1 MNMINKNRN
10 TDQNVQFA
18 NDCVF
23 HQLLQ
28 NSFVF
33 KDGPQLL
40 EQSEK
45 LDRIY
50 PMNVFEDGDGRLY
63 SLKDIARMDTNVLA
77 SKRFYIGQSRSQ

>member
-1 MNMINKNRN
+1 MIHKNN
-10 TDQNVQFA
+10 NNQNVQFA

-33 KDGPQLL
+33 KNGPQLSD
-40 EQSEK
+40 QSKK
-45 LDRIY
+45 LSRIY
-50 PMNVFEDGDGRLY
+50 QMNVFEDGDGRLY
-63 SLKDIARMDTNVLA
+63 SLKDITRMETNVLA